1 MRLADEAKNLRG
13 GEMAN
18 SDLEAITKSER
29 VADFINDF
37 NLGDAPEGLIHMA
50 ETAFLDTVGVMLAGS
65 REPAAKIVCDMVAAE
80 GAAPAASVVGRTVRT
95 SPQNA
100 ALANGIAAQALDFDL
115 SFMSGQSAA
124 AIIPGLLPLAET
136 LDSRPEDLMA
146 SFIVGCEVCARLV
159 RSFPTLSSEGGWH
172 GAGIIGAIAAAAAFA
187 KLTRVP
193 AERIPAVIG
202 IAASTAS
209 GLGENFGTMTKPLHP
224 GLASRSAMMAAF
236 LGARGFTGS
245 ATAIEG
251 TQGFLAVFARG
262 LHWDAAPFDDLG
274 ETFNLL
280 DPGYKIKPFSCGG
293 LLHTAIEAALH
304 LRDEALPRMDR
315 IARIEIGAT
324 KHATERVIDAYPWSE
339 DSSRFSL
346 KYLIP
351 YALVHGPPM
360 ISAFREDA
368 MADERLRAMADLVEA
383 SVDDEFAGVTGS
395 GYSPSR
401 VTIVFEDGDRLEDTV
416 YHASGSKEAPMSED
430 AIRQKF
436 LSCATQAVGED
447 TASELHAYFRNFRDQ
462 GNLKDLW
469 PLLAAKD

>member
-1 MRLADEAKNLRG
+1 
-13 GEMAN
+13 MAETALGAMTN
-18 SDLEAITKSER
+18 SER
-29 VADFINDF
+29 VAAFIVDFD
-37 NLGDAPEGLIHMA
+37 LGDAPDGLIDMA

-65 REPAAKIVCDMVAAE
+65 REPAARIVCDVIDAE
-80 GAAPAASVVGRTVRT
+80 GAAPAATVVGRSTRT

-100 ALANGIAAQALDFDL
+100 ALANAIAAQALDYDL

-136 LDSRPEDLMA
+136 IDAGPRDLIGA
-146 SFIVGCEVCARLV
+146 FIVGAEVCARLV
-159 RSFPTLSSEGGWH
+159 RAFPTLSSEGGWH
-172 GAGIIGAIAAAAAFA
+172 GAGIIGTIAAAAAFA
-187 KLTRVP
+187 KLTQAPAEKVP
-193 AERIPAVIG
+193 AIIG
-202 IAASTAS
+202 IAASMAS

-224 GLASRSAMMAAF
+224 GLASRSAMMAVE

-251 TQGFLAVFARG
+251 RQGFLAVFARG

-280 DPGYKIKPFSCGG
+280 DPGYKIKPFPCGG

-304 LRDEALPRMDR
+304 LRDQALPRLDR
-315 IARIEIGAT
+315 IASITIGAT
-324 KHATERVIDAYPWSE
+324 LHAVERVIDAYPWSE

-360 ISAFREDA
+360 IEAFSAQA
-368 MADERLRAMADLVEA
+368 MADERIRAMAERVEA
-383 SVDDEFAGVTGS
+383 VVDDEFAGVTGS

-401 VTIVFEDGDRLEDTV
+401 VTIVFEDGGRLEEVVT
-416 YHASGSKEAPMSED
+416 HASGSMEAPMSED
-430 AIRQKF
+430 QIRKKF
-436 LSCATQAVGED
+436 LSCAARAAGEP
-447 TASELHAYFRNFRDQ
+447 TAAELYATFRNFRDRP
-462 GNLKDLW
+462 NLEDLW
-469 PLLAAKD
+469 PLLRADD